1 MKRLTVLMALILFV
15 SCLLSACSPAKSN
28 SEIVFVKN
36 GTNFDWWSYRDGLE
50 KPISWLNSDPN
61 VRAVSTL
68 TQMKDTRFV
77 AFIVSDF
84 TTINDINY
92 LVIFNRSDYVTPV
105 AITKLDPKTQYFTSD
120 ALFTEQDMLPLVDR
134 TTTPETIN
142 VWSFDIAG
150 VLTKAWSLGPEKH
163 GGVDTSCAGFTGP
176 DRVYLSPD
184 GTKALHRFE
193 TVATGSRCKFDENGV
208 LANPLDIKVSWQVV
222 DKTGKV
228 LSSDEKTISYW
239 RMYEDS
245 GWPIGWLDSQTFLFS
260 WFAPNG
266 NKTRQCLTSVNVY
279 DKTKTKDLY
288 CDEDV
293 PAGIDGFA
301 VSPNGKYV
309 AFVQDYHFLVV
320 VDAKT
325 ANVVYSSKNQNQAS
339 YGYPFTSG
347 LAWSPDSRSIAWML
361 DKDSANF
368 TDSIFITQIEGTNK
382 GQISSQKLEGTDPTY
397 TYLWLK

>member
-1 MKRLTVLMALILFV
+1 MALILFV
-15 SCLLSACSPAKSN
+15 SCLLSACSSAKSN

-68 TQMKDTRFV
+68 KQMKDTRFV
-77 AFIVSDF
+77 AFVIGDF
-84 TTINDINY
+84 TTLSDTNY
-92 LVIFNRSDYVTPV
+92 LVIFNRSDYSKPV
-105 AITKLDPKTQYFTSD
+105 AVTKLDPKTEYFSPD
-120 ALFTEQDMLPLVDR
+120 VQFTEQDMLPLIDR
-134 TTTPETIN
+134 TTTPGIIN
-142 VWSFDIAG
+142 LWSFDTAG
-150 VLTKAWSLGPEKH
+150 TLTKAWSLGPEKH
-163 GGVDTSCAGFTGP
+163 GGVDTNCAGFTGR
-176 DRVYLSPD
+176 DGIYMSPD
-184 GTKALHRFE
+184 GKKAFHRFE
-193 TVATGSRCKFDENGV
+193 TVATGSRCKFDENGM
-208 LANPLDIKVSWQVV
+208 LMGSLGIKYQWQVV
-222 DKTGKV
+222 DIAGKV
-228 LSSDEKTISYW
+228 LSSGEKIVDYW
-239 RMYEDS
+239 REYEDTE
-245 GWPIGWLDSQTFLFS
+245 WPVGWLDNQTILFS
-260 WFAPNG
+260 RFSPNG
-266 NKTRQCLTSVNVY
+266 DKTRQCLVMVDVY
-279 DKTKTKDLY
+279 DQTKTIDLY
-288 CDEDV
+288 CDEDA

-361 DKDSANF
+361 NKDSANF